1 MQTTV
6 NVVCYKSKTLS
17 NGEHPLMLR
26 LCQGSKLKYISL
38 KLSVHPQYW
47 DFIKNTPK
55 KNCPNKELIQTLIN
69 NKIKEYSEKIIEFKV
84 IEKEFT
90 IATLVE
96 KVNTPI
102 KTKTVRTLFEIQ
114 IQRLENA
121 RRKSY
126 ANTFKQTLSSLLKY
140 KKNLDIYFSDIDIS
154 WLKGYEAFLRASDLA
169 ENTLGIRFRT
179 LRVIYNIAIEEN
191 YVKQEYYPFRKYKV
205 SKLREET
212 IKRALTKED
221 IFNIIN
227 YKSDNYYTKLGIDI
241 FFFSYLLGGINFK
254 DMAYL
259 TDENIID
266 GRLIYTRRKTKK
278 LIKLPLQEKSMGL
291 IMKYK
296 NLKSPYLF
304 PILSPIHKTDVQKAN
319 RIHKVI
325 AKVNECLKAIGRELG
340 LPIVLTTYVARHSY
354 ATVLKRSGVATSIIS
369 ESLGHSS
376 EKITQIYLD
385 SFDNEQIDEAMKNLL

>member
-1 MQTTV
+1 
-6 NVVCYKSKTLS
+6 
-17 NGEHPLMLR
+17 
-26 LCQGSKLKYISL
+26 
-38 KLSVHPQYW
+38 VHPQYW